1 MRSFMALLHAEF
13 VTVLR
18 DRATLAFTFAFPVL
32 FVLIFGPLMGTGGGA
47 ERAHLGLVVTNGATS
62 GVLKDVIA
70 QVGTIAV
77 TDYASKA
84 ALEEAIGKQQ
94 LDFGLVWNGK
104 TLRFLYDPSR
114 VQENYT
120 FQELAR
126 GIASSF
132 DLRHQNLEPVLAMDE
147 VHVGKAA
154 ATNWSNLVVPG
165 ILAFSLLSAGLFA
178 VSGHLT
184 AMKERRL
191 LDRLVVTPM
200 PPVALLAA
208 IATVRLAIVYIST
221 LITLFTAIG
230 VLHLTF
236 SVNWF
241 HYTVLGVAATLAS
254 MGFGTIIALL
264 VRRPAS
270 ASNIANIISMVMM
283 FLAGIYFPI
292 EIMPSYLRA
301 LSKALPLTYMANA
314 MRYAT
319 GVSDMSALRFW
330 AITGALLA
338 LGVVLFPFMA
348 RYVVRAERR

>member
-1 MRSFMALLHAEF
+1 MRSFMALLHSELK
-13 VTVLR
+13 TVIR
-18 DRATLAFTFAFPVL
+18 DKATLVFTFLFPIL
-32 FVLIFGPLMGTGGGA
+32 FVLIFGPLMGAGGGSQTT
-47 ERAHLGLVVTNGATS
+47 HLGLVVTNNAS
-62 GVLKDVIA
+62 SDILRDVIA
-70 QVGTIAV
+70 HVGTIAV
-77 TDYASKA
+77 TDYASKS
-84 ALEEAIGKQQ
+84 ALEDAVKRQK
-94 LDFGLVWNGK
+94 LDFGLIWNGK

-132 DLRHQNLEPVLAMDE
+132 DLRHQGLKPVLEMNQ

-154 ATNWSNLVVPG
+154 TTNWFNLVVPG
-165 ILAFSLLSAGLFA
+165 ILAFSILSAGLFA

-184 AMKERRL
+184 AMKERKL

-200 PPVALLAA
+200 HPVVLLAA

-230 VLHLTF
+230 VLHLAF
-236 SVNWF
+236 SVNWLY
-241 HYTVLGVAATLAS
+241 YTVLVIAATLAS

-301 LSKALPLTYMANA
+301 ISKVLPLIYMANA

-319 GVSDMSALRFW
+319 GVSDMSIIRFW
-330 AITGALLA
+330 AITCSLFA
-338 LGVVLFPFMA
+338 LGIILFPFLA
-348 RYVVRAERR
+348 RYVVRADRS